1 MKPKNHYNR
10 MEWGG
15 AFWEDGYFVR
25 TVGDKVTSETIK
37 KCIEYHRHEEKT
49 AKQLEFDF

>member
-1 MKPKNHYNR
+1 MKPKNRYNR

-25 TVGDKVTSETIK
+25 TVGDKVTSGTIK
-37 KCIEYHRHEEKT
+37 KYIEYHRHEEKT